1 MTTQNKMTIYFFTK
15 PSIDCIDFKVGFMTD
30 DGQRLIASLW
40 EQNGR
45 HYVTKGSKARGDFQR
60 FDFSDSQEK
69 ELENFC
75 LSTASNKEYWAH
87 PVK

>member
-40 EQNGR
+40 EQNGH

-60 FDFSDSQEK
+60 YDFTDSQEE
-69 ELENFC
+69 ELKSFC
-75 LSTASNKEYWAH
+75 ESTANNKEYWGH